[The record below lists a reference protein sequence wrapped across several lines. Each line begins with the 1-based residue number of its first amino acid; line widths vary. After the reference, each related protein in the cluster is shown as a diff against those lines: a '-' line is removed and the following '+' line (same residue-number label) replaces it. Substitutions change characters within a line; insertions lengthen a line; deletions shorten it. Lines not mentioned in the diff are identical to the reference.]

1 MENESTHQVQGRFAY
16 AYALAAVT
24 ADPSLDTYEN
34 GKNNPFFRREF
45 MVETVIT
52 PF

>member
-1 MENESTHQVQGRFAY
+1 MEDVSTHQVQGRF